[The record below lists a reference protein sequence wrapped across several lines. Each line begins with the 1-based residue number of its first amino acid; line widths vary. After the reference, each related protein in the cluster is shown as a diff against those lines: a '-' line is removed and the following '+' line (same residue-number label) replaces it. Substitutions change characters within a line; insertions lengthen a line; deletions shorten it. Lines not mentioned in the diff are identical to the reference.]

1 MAKTKAKQ
9 LANLLTFTT
18 ASIDVVSGSLI
29 PDAANLYDIGS
40 STLPYKSGSFQHL
53 ASDSGSIGS
62 VTTTGNA
69 IVEGDLLV
77 TQHIK
82 HQGDTNTLI
91 NFTENRVRLDAGG
104 INFISLEKDASTP
117 YPLTINNGG
126 NRINFR
132 VQDRNSN
139 LLLKTDSE
147 KFNVNLYHAGN
158 EKLQT
163 NTAGVSITGSV
174 LLQEQYTTPTAQEGG
189 LMYSGSN
196 FYLGFD

>member
-1 MAKTKAKQ
+1 MAKTKSKQ
-9 LANLLTFTT
+9 LANILTFTT

-29 PDAANLYDIGS
+29 PDAANLYNIGS

-53 ASDSGSIGS
+53 ASDSSSIGS
-62 VTTTGNA
+62 ATTTGNA

-77 TQHIK
+77 TQYIRHK
-82 HQGDTNTLI
+82 GDTNTLI
-91 NFTENRVRLDAGG
+91 NFTDNRVRLDAGG
-104 INFISLEKDASTP
+104 VNFLSLEKDASTP
-117 YPLTINNGG
+117 YPLTVNNGG

-132 VQDRNSN
+132 VVDRNSN
-139 LLLKTDSE
+139 LLLKPDSE
-147 KFNVNLYHAGN
+147 KFNVHLYPAGN

-163 NTAGVSITGSV
+163 NTAGVSVTGSV
-174 LLQEQYTTPTAQEGG
+174 LLQEQTTTPTAQEGG

>member
-1 MAKTKAKQ
+1 MAKTKSKQ
-9 LANLLTFTT
+9 LANILTFTT

-29 PDAANLYDIGS
+29 PDAANLYNIGS

-174 LLQEQYTTPTAQEGG
+174 LLQEQTTTPTAQEGG

>member
-1 MAKTKAKQ
+1 MANLKSKQ

-53 ASDSGSIGS
+53 ASDSGSFQNIL
-62 VTTTGNA
+62 TTQNA
-69 IVEGDLLV
+69 VVDGELVV
-77 TQHIK
+77 TQYIK
-82 HQGDTNTLI
+82 HKGDTNTLI
-91 NFTENRVRLDAGG
+91 NFTDNRVRLDAGG
-104 INFISLEKDASTP
+104 VNFLSLEKDASTP
-117 YPLTINNGG
+117 YPLTVNNGG

-132 VQDRNSN
+132 VVDRNSN

-147 KFNVNLYHAGN
+147 I
-158 EKLQT
+158 
-163 NTAGVSITGSV
+163 NTAGVSVTGSV
-174 LLQEQYTTPTAQEGG
+174 LLQEQSTTPTAQEGG